1 MGLAERR
8 KIKELQ
14 DSTFPERTAEL
25 AEITGGA
32 LQYDVDWESFSDDLE
47 GLNFLDNLSCHR
59 TNMAL
64 RVICSDDL
72 GKEAIQ
78 EQLKTIRL
86 KNVKDKADMS
96 ISFNDGVLDMC
107 CAYAQRTDGMYSDN
121 QIREV
126 LMAGLE

>member
-14 DSTFPERTAEL
+14 DTSFPERTAEL

-32 LQYDVDWESFSDDLE
+32 MGYDVDWDSFADDLE

-64 RVICSDDL
+64 RVICSDEL
-72 GKEAIQ
+72 GKEAVR

-86 KNVKDKADMS
+86 KNVKDKGDMLCK
-96 ISFNDGVLDMC
+96 FQDGILEMH
-107 CAYAQRTDGMYSDN
+107 CAYALRTDGMVSDGH
-121 QIREV
+121 IRET
-126 LMAGLE
+126 LMAGLQ